1 VALQVKTKDFSVFLM
16 PAGMLG
22 TVVALWDVLPIF
34 SNSGWGESV
43 NIAFL

>member
-1 VALQVKTKDFSVFLM
+1 VALQVKAKDFSVFLM

-22 TVVALWDVLPIF
+22 TVMALWDVLPIF
-34 SNSGWGESV
+34 SNSGWGESA